1 MESQCVVAIIRP
13 DVLASLRKALHAL
26 HTHGVTISKVRGF
39 GAHLN
44 PYADNEA
51 TGHLKIEI
59 FVRTADVD
67 TLVAAIMK
75 VSHVG
80 APGDGVIAVLP
91 VSHFYSVHTMT
102 EVLP

>member
-13 DVLASLRKALHAL
+13 DALGTLRKALHAI

-44 PYADNEA
+44 PYADDEA
-51 TGHLKIEI
+51 IGHLKIEI
-59 FVRTADVD
+59 FVRTDNVD
-67 TLVAAIMK
+67 ALVKAIME
-75 VSHVG
+75 VAHVG
-80 APGDGVIAVLP
+80 APGDGIIAVLP
-91 VSHFYSVHTMT
+91 VAHFYSVHTLT

>member
-13 DVLASLRKALHAL
+13 DVLGSLRKALHAI

-44 PYADNEA
+44 PYADDEA
-51 TGHLKIEI
+51 IGHLKIEI

-75 VSHVG
+75 VAHVG

>member
-13 DVLASLRKALHAL
+13 DVLGALRKALHAI

-39 GAHLN
+39 GSHLN
-44 PYADNEA
+44 PYADDEA
-51 TGHLKIEI
+51 IGHLKLEI
-59 FVRTADVD
+59 FVRTDDVD
-67 TLVAAIMK
+67 MLVKAIMK
-75 VSHVG
+75 VAHVG

>member
-1 MESQCVVAIIRP
+1 MESQCVVAVIRP
-13 DVLASLRKALHAL
+13 EVLGPLKKALHAI
-26 HTHGVTISKVRGF
+26 HTHGLTISKGRGF

-44 PYADNEA
+44 PYADDEA
-51 TGHLKIEI
+51 IGHLKIEI

-75 VSHVG
+75 VAHVA
-80 APGDGVIAVLP
+80 APGDGVIAALP